1 MATKVAKAILSQMK
15 LTDEAV
21 GIVVGNDGQG
31 LTTIDDFSHLNE
43 KYVKG
48 LCRVLKRPGGN
59 KCGVYNPG
67 VAVSAMAEAK
77 LQVIIYFIKNFKRIG
92 CT

>member
-31 LTTIDDFSHLNE
+31 LNTIDDFSHLNE
-43 KYVKG
+43 KSSIV
-48 LCRVLKRPGGN
+48 
-59 KCGVYNPG
+59 
-67 VAVSAMAEAK
+67 VSP
-77 LQVIIYFIKNFKRIG
+77 
-92 CT
+92 